1 MEFFSSMVCIVH
13 HKEPKCSY
21 SFWKLVLIWYIY
33 GICGAYP
40 LVQQFA
46 KVISNPQV
54 LTDQNINVFPIRTFL
69 HVDKIQNI
77 FAKISTYKCRNTG

>member
-1 MEFFSSMVCIVH
+1 M
-13 HKEPKCSY
+13 
-21 SFWKLVLIWYIY
+21 WYIY

-46 KVISNPQV
+46 EVLPNPQV

-69 HVDKIQNI
+69 HMDKIQNI
-77 FAKISTYKCRNTG
+77 FAKISTLQVLEHWLNRVSPLSWYI